1 MAGILEQS
9 GASPG
14 DRVSVDAGRVHVGTL
29 MPGYGGQEAV
39 VLKLDSGYNVGIGAG
54 RIKSV
59 EVLERAPE
67 APEARPKAAPRG
79 GLARVLL
86 ISTGGTIASRIDY
99 RTGAVTPALDA
110 AGIYEH
116 VPELGGVADVRTL
129 DLFSKHSED
138 MVPGDWLEI
147 AREVRRGARDHEGVI
162 IAHGTDTMH
171 YTSAFLSFALAG
183 LPVPVALVGAQRSP
197 DRASSDAAENLLGAA
212 RLVTGCGTNGIYVV
226 MHAGQDDGEVSCHAG
241 TRVRKNHTSARGA
254 FETVGGPPAF
264 TVKGGAV
271 TRRIGG
277 YFRPG
282 PFEPRIS
289 LSEDVAL
296 VKCHPGYSAEAF
308 GRAAEGAK
316 AVIMEG
322 TGLGHAGENLLP
334 AVREAR
340 RAGAFVGMTSQC
352 IAGRTNMN
360 VYGSGRRLQEA
371 GAVSLR
377 DMLPETALVKAMWAA
392 GTGDVGGL
400 MLEKIASEFSD

>member
-1 MAGILEQS
+1 MSAALEQS

-14 DRVSVDAGRVHVGTL
+14 DRVSVDAGRVHEGTL
-29 MPGYGGQEAV
+29 MPGYGDPGTI

-54 RIKSV
+54 GVKSV
-59 EVLERAPE
+59 KVLGRPAAAPAE
-67 APEARPKAAPRG
+67 KLRPEPRG

-86 ISTGGTIASRIDY
+86 ISTGGTIASRVDY

-110 AGIYEH
+110 SDIYEYA
-116 VPELGGVADVRTL
+116 PELGSIADIRTL

-138 MVPGDWLEI
+138 MTPGDWLRI
-147 AREVRRGARDHEGVI
+147 AEEVRRGAQDHDGII

-212 RLVTGCGTNGIYVV
+212 RLAAGCGASGVYVV
-226 MHAGQDDGEVSCHAG
+226 MHAGQDDGTVACHAG

-264 TVKGGAV
+264 TVRGGEIS
-271 TRRIGG
+271 RNIGE

-282 PFEPRIS
+282 PFEPRVS
-289 LSEDVAL
+289 VSEKVAL
-296 VKCHPGYSAEAF
+296 VKCHPGYSAGAF
-308 GRAAEGAK
+308 ARAAEGAE
-316 AVIMEG
+316 AVIIEG
-322 TGLGHAGENLLP
+322 TGLGHAGKNLLP

-340 RAGAFVGMTSQC
+340 RSGAFVGMTSQC

-360 VYGSGRRLQEA
+360 VYASGRELQKA
-371 GAVSLR
+371 GAVPLA

-392 GTGDVGGL
+392 GAGDVHEL
-400 MLEKIASEFSD
+400 MLERIASEFSD

>member
-1 MAGILEQS
+1 MHAALEQS
-9 GASPG
+9 GARPG
-14 DRVSVDAGRVHVGTL
+14 DRVLVKAGRERAGTL
-29 MPGYGGQEAV
+29 MPGYGDRETL

-54 RIKSV
+54 RIESV
-59 EVLERAPE
+59 KVLERAAE
-67 APEARPKAAPRG
+67 APTKRPRAGPRG
-79 GLARVLL
+79 DLARVLL
-86 ISTGGTIASRIDY
+86 ISTGGTIASRVDY

-110 AGIYEH
+110 DGIYEYA
-116 VPELGGVADVRTL
+116 PELGQIADIRTL

-138 MVPGDWLEI
+138 MEPGDWLKI
-147 AREVRRGARDHEGVI
+147 AQEVRRGARDHDGIV

-212 RLVTGCGTNGIYVV
+212 RLAAGCGTNGIYVV
-226 MHAGQDDGEVSCHAG
+226 MHAGQDDGTVACHAG

-254 FETVGGPPAF
+254 FETVGGRPAF
-264 TVKGGAV
+264 TIRGGEIS
-271 TRRIGG
+271 RSIGG

-316 AVIMEG
+316 AVIIEG
-322 TGLGHAGENLLP
+322 TGLGHAGKNLLP

-360 VYGSGRRLQEA
+360 VYGSGRELQEA
-371 GAVSLR
+371 GAVALR

-400 MLEKIASEFSD
+400 MLERIASEFSD